1 MMIDQFNWLKFK
13 ILKIK
18 YREKKKNMLAWL
30 YLCMELKFC
39 VSELRIVWWS
49 RSGPGFKLLKQALN
63 EHWIQDAEKKL
74 WSKVI
79 LVRESGQLFAQPFT
93 PMSSRLII
101 DPFTKHWGLQPFSID
116 IKINWEWWDQNP
128 NHKKKKEKKN

>member
-1 MMIDQFNWLKFK
+1 
-13 ILKIK
+13 
-18 YREKKKNMLAWL
+18 
-30 YLCMELKFC
+30 MELKSC

-63 EHWIQDAEKKL
+63 EHRIQDAEKKL

-101 DPFTKHWGLQPFSID
+101 DPFTKH
-116 IKINWEWWDQNP
+116 
-128 NHKKKKEKKN
+128 